1 MGLCVSQHCLNT
13 KTVLWLSL
21 YSQCLAQNRHIINA
35 CLNYFI
41 FRNSTCSYVS
51 IFSSYR
57 QNLNTPFTLLL
68 LEEMGGNGGEI
79 RELIANTMKWIN
91 SNVYVYVLSCVWIC
105 SPMDCDPLGFSVHGI
120 FQAII
125 LEWVAISSSRESSW
139 SRNWTCVSSVSCID
153 RWILS
158 NWHHH
163 WNESTWTGQQIFML
177 NRCVDYTIRGI
188 SKSCFTEEKCQ
199 IKTIFQTKGESF
211 I

>member
-1 MGLCVSQHCLNT
+1 M
-13 KTVLWLSL
+13 
-21 YSQCLAQNRHIINA
+21 
-35 CLNYFI
+35 
-41 FRNSTCSYVS
+41 S
-51 IFSSYR
+51 IFCSYR

-68 LEEMGGNGGEI
+68 LEEMGENGGEI

-105 SPMDCDPLGFSVHGI
+105 SPMDCDPLGSSVHGI

-139 SRNWTCVSSVSCID
+139 SRNWTCVSSVSYIG

-163 WNESTWTGQQIFML
+163 WNGLTRTGQQIFML
-177 NRCVDYTIRGI
+177 NRCIDYTIRGI
-188 SKSCFTEEKCQ
+188 SKSCFTAEKCQ
-199 IKTIFQTKGESF
+199 IKKIFQTRGKSF
-211 I
+211 L